1 MKITKNINRFW
12 PRPSLFLFPFAVLV
26 SESSS
31 AQSFIQQG
39 SDLVTDQFTNN
50 VGIGITA
57 GGSPT
62 EKLTING
69 DIGFESQSNT
79 TRTIH
84 GRADQYFEISNDGP
98 NTKDESSI
106 KLSSN
111 GQSTGGIEFHSNSL
125 PGMRPFEF
133 FGAGTSLLRIET
145 DGSGVGMIGINTGPN
160 PLTEHL
166 TVNGDVGFEESTVV
180 RSIKGRTQEYLEI
193 NGNSN
198 ATDGGSLKLYSTS
211 FDYNGDVELSS
222 ASVGNIDLSNQGT
235 PLVRVVSTGAV
246 GFGDI
251 SPSER
256 VTVNGNIAFTQS
268 TTDTRYVKGKS
279 GGQGL
284 TLCADG
290 DLDDG
295 AAVQV
300 YGNSR
305 SNNHGAIQMT
315 ATGQQQGQAFD
326 LSYNPGSIDWTS
338 LLYID
343 KNGKSGF
350 GDKTPTDRVTI
361 NGDMSFKTSA
371 VTRYIK
377 GRSSAQGLETYADRS
392 ADDGAGLL
400 MFGNTRSVNPGAI
413 QMFASGANGT
423 TAFELSNR
431 VSGQTTPLLYVNKN
445 GQAAIG
451 SNNPL
456 DNLTV
461 NGTTIGFAPNTGG
474 FSFIRG
480 RSQNHGLVL
489 FSNSEFSNGAGIRI
503 NSVSGGGGVMF
514 MHSPGTASS
523 AAYDFAEFDGTN
535 YKSIFHIKRDG
546 TCVIGDVTVPNNNYK
561 LFVETGILTE
571 RVRVSVKTSGDWSD
585 YVFADDYK
593 LMPLNDVEEFIT
605 KNKHLPDVPSAE
617 AVVKDGIDIAQMD
630 AKLLQKIEELTLYVI
645 EQQKHIQRQETQLKV
660 YRQELE
666 QVKQQIK

>member
-1 MKITKNINRFW
+1 METVKKFPRLLMKPQLLGLCFVILASNK
-12 PRPSLFLFPFAVLV
+12 SQ
-26 SESSS
+26 

-62 EKLTING
+62 EKLTVNG
-69 DIGFESQSNT
+69 DIGFESQTNT
-79 TRTIH
+79 TRTIRA
-84 GRADQYFEISNDGP
+84 RADQYLEISNDGP

-111 GQSTGGIEFHSNSL
+111 GQSTGGIEFHSNCL

-133 FGAGTSLLRIET
+133 FGAGASLLRI
-145 DGSGVGMIGINTGPN
+145 DMAGSGGGMIGINTAPN
-160 PLTEHL
+160 PLTDHL
-166 TVNGDVGFEESTVV
+166 TINGDIGFEESAVV
-180 RSIKGRTQEYLEI
+180 RNIKGRTQEYLEI

-198 ATDGGSLKLYSTS
+198 GADGGSLKLYSTS

-256 VTVNGNIAFTQS
+256 ITVNGNIAFTQS

-290 DLDDG
+290 DLNDG
-295 AAVQV
+295 AAMQV
-300 YGNSR
+300 YANGR
-305 SNNHGAIQMT
+305 SVDPGAIQMT

-326 LSYNPGSIDWTS
+326 LSYNPGSPDWTS

-343 KNGKSGF
+343 KNGNSGF
-350 GDKTPTDRVTI
+350 NDNAPVDRVTI
-361 NGDMSFKTSA
+361 NGDMSFKTNS
-371 VTRYIK
+371 VTRYIR
-377 GRSSAQGLETYADRS
+377 GRSSAQGLETYANRN

-400 MFGNTRSVNPGAI
+400 MFGNTRSANPGAI

-423 TAFELSNR
+423 TAFELSKR

-451 SNNPL
+451 INNPL

-461 NGTTIGFAPNTGG
+461 NGSTIGFAPNTGG

-489 FSNSEFSNGAGIRI
+489 FGNSEFSDGAGIRI
-503 NSVSGGGGVMF
+503 NSVSTGGSVMF
-514 MHSPGTASS
+514 MHSPGSASS

-535 YKSIFHIKRDG
+535 YKSIFHIRRDG
-546 TCVIGDVTVPNNNYK
+546 TCVIGNVTVPNNNYK

-571 RVRVSVKTSGDWSD
+571 RIRVAVKNSGDWSD
-585 YVFADDYK
+585 YVFAEDYN
-593 LMPLNDVEEFIT
+593 LMPLDEVEKYIT
-605 KNKHLPDVPSAE
+605 CNQHLPDVPSAE
-617 AVVKDGIDIAQMD
+617 TVVKEGIDVAQMD
-630 AKLLQKIEELTLYVI
+630 ARLLQKIEELTLYLI
-645 EQQKHIQRQETQLKV
+645 EQQKRIEKQDTQLQV
-660 YRQELE
+660 YKRELDN
-666 QVKQQIK
+666 VKQQIK